1 VSARL
6 AALEA
11 VAEAARDLETAL
23 ACRDP
28 LLSAPRNR
36 LRAALDALPAQPLA
50 AMPFYGA
57 REPIPSEPQP
67 QGETVTLAVWRTRH
81 GEVRLAALLDADFT
95 GAHWTRLGTVT
106 LPIVRERG
114 E

>member
-1 VSARL
+1 MSARL

-36 LRAALDALPAQPLA
+36 LRAALDALDALPAEPAQD
-50 AMPFYGA
+50 
-57 REPIPSEPQP
+57 Q
-67 QGETVTLAVWRTRH
+67 TVTLAMWRSAN
-81 GEVRLAALLDADFT
+81 GEAALSIAGSDDDVAYNET
-95 GAHWTRLGTVT
+95 WRRLGTVT